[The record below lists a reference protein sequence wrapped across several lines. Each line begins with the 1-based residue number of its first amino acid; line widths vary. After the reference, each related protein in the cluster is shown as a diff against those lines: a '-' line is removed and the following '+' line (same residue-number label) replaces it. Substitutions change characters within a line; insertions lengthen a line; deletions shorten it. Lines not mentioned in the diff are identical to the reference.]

1 MIATFTAL
9 LFAHALADFVLQTG
23 WVHANKRRF
32 GVLLLH
38 GALVLGATQAALG
51 QIAAPGI
58 LLLAL
63 AHLVIDSIK
72 TYGRFTG
79 PVAFLTDQA
88 AHLVTL
94 AALAFWGAGLWA
106 QGFYA
111 EHLPMPAQALLLH
124 AMALATGVILTC
136 RAGDFAI
143 RELIEA
149 QAKAPRQPGEQPPTQ
164 DGLPRGG
171 RTIGYLE
178 RLLIFLLV
186 MAGQFSAI
194 GFLVTAKS
202 ILRFGTVSNDREAT
216 EYVIIGTLASFG
228 WAIALAMATD
238 SLLGGLPPLETFTP
252 MP

>member
-1 MIATFTAL
+1 MRETGQHLLLVLTGFQLALVPPGVRHLLLIRHLQRHALQTRGAMLPLLQLLIRHPAL
-9 LFAHALADFVLQTG
+9 LFNLFHHLRVDLPAFL
-23 WVHANKRRF
+23 
-32 GVLLLH
+32 
-38 GALVLGATQAALG
+38 ALVLVSLQ
-51 QIAAPGI
+51 
-58 LLLAL
+58 
-63 AHLVIDSIK
+63 
-72 TYGRFTG
+72 
-79 PVAFLTDQA
+79 
-88 AHLVTL
+88 
-94 AALAFWGAGLWA
+94 
-106 QGFYA
+106 
-111 EHLPMPAQALLLH
+111 
-124 AMALATGVILTC
+124 
-136 RAGDFAI
+136 
-143 RELIEA
+143 
-149 QAKAPRQPGEQPPTQ
+149 APRQPGEQPPTQ